1 MDAPEPYWE
10 AVLQTRAHLAE
21 HHSYA
26 RRFEQLGKLA
36 AARPA
41 PGAAR

>member
-1 MDAPEPYWE
+1 MSAPEPYWE

-26 RRFEQLGKLA
+26 RRFEELGKLA
-36 AARPA
+36 ALHAA
-41 PGAAR
+41 SGAAR